1 MIKWK
6 SVSEEVLSG
15 DYFKEESAEPISVSC
30 LLIKSEGPMVVPN
43 RCYDVVIKDNGDGVC
58 VGRVSSPVSLEYP
71 EDTNAVADIANYYV
85 GSYFED
91 KERKEEA

>member
-15 DYFKEESAEPISVSC
+15 DYFKEESSEPISVSC
-30 LLIKSEGPMVVPN
+30 LLVESGGAMVVPN
-43 RCYDVVIKDNGDGVC
+43 RCYDVVIKDNDEDVC

-71 EDTNAVADIANYYV
+71 EDTNAVADIANYYIN
-85 GSYFED
+85 SYFED
-91 KERKEEA
+91 KEEA